1 MPINFGTTAARG
13 RAYVDVRVGEC
24 QIHQGLI
31 DVSTLSGEVDAD
43 GFLPPGLPI
52 RKTGAPATGTTDVM
66 LGVIGPE
73 PVKLQAADHFGNV
86 ILSGNLNRDAIEDN
100 LGRALNANELA
111 SLALVGAI
119 RLID

>member
-13 RAYVDVRVGEC
+13 RAYIDVRVGEC

-31 DVSTLSGEVDAD
+31 DVSTLGSEDDAD

-73 PVKLQAADHFGNV
+73 PVKLQSADHFGNV
-86 ILSGNLNRDAIEDN
+86 IISGNLNRDAIEDN